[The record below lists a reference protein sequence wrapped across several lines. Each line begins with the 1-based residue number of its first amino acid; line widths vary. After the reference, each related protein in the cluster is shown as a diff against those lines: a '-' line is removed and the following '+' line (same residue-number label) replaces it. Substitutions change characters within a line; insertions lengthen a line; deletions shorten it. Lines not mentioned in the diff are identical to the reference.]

1 MARLKAATAS
11 LHDALEALP
20 RMRRLVDP
28 ELTRGEYLELLRRF
42 YRAHQ
47 VCEGHLR
54 ARAGVW
60 ESRGLDWSSRL
71 GKTAWLAEDLRRLD
85 PDWRPSEE
93 RPSDEGASYRGHS
106 DEGSSD
112 RGLSAPDNPAIRA
125 TGSALASREASRL
138 MPYSGEGF
146 APAAGCLYV
155 LEGATLGSR
164 VILGLLGRA
173 RAQPAAGAT
182 RFFQGYGPLTGERWA
197 TLGRELQA
205 ELDQDKLALNQALEA
220 ANETYAFLRETLKND
235 SISLA
240 SPSESV
246 FFDLAARF
254 NRFMCSFWAL

>member
-1 MARLKAATAS
+1 MPRIAAHQTTPPHNAPLMMSSHPSGVMARLKSATAS

-28 ELTRGEYLELLRRF
+28 DLTRGEYLELLRQF

-47 VCEGHLR
+47 ICEGHLR

-71 GKTAWLAEDLRRLD
+71 GKTSWLAEDLRRLD
-85 PDWRPSEE
+85 PDWR
-93 RPSDEGASYRGHS
+93 HS

-112 RGLSAPDNPAIRA
+112 GVPSYRGASYGWPFDGGPSAPDTPAIRA
-125 TGSALASREASRL
+125 TGTAPTSWEASPHL
-138 MPYSGEGF
+138 PYSGEGF

-197 TLGRELQA
+197 TLGRELQSELGQDEA
-205 ELDQDKLALNQALEA
+205 EFSQALVA
-220 ANETYAFLRETLKND
+220 ANETYAFLRIILG
-235 SISLA
+235 A
-240 SPSESV
+240 P
-246 FFDLAARF
+246 
-254 NRFMCSFWAL
+254 

>member
-1 MARLKAATAS
+1 
-11 LHDALEALP
+11 
-20 RMRRLVDP
+20 MRRLVDP

-47 VCEGHLR
+47 ICEGHLR
-54 ARAGVW
+54 AHAGVW

-85 PDWRPSEE
+85 PDWWPC
-93 RPSDEGASYRGHS
+93 DEGPSHGEPYQGGPS
-106 DEGSSD
+106 V
-112 RGLSAPDNPAIRA
+112 PDTPAIRA
-125 TGSALASREASRL
+125 TGSALASREALSL
-138 MPYSGEGF
+138 LPYTGEGF
-146 APAAGCLYV
+146 ARAAGCLYV

-205 ELDQDKLALNQALEA
+205 ELGQDEVACNQALTA
-220 ANETYAFLRETLKND
+220 ANETYALLGTILG
-235 SISLA
+235 A
-240 SPSESV
+240 P
-246 FFDLAARF
+246 
-254 NRFMCSFWAL
+254 